1 MTEAVGRI
9 PTGVEYWTGICRRS
23 GSYSVVVVQ
32 QSAETLTSLHFS
44 ALADDFGIRA
54 DQLVLETLM
63 VAFAVVQL
71 NDTTPILGIS
81 VKSATR
87 GIHGMGERYV
97 FMPLS

>member
-1 MTEAVGRI
+1 
-9 PTGVEYWTGICRRS
+9 
-23 GSYSVVVVQ
+23 
-32 QSAETLTSLHFS
+32 LHFS
-44 ALADDFGIRA
+44 ALADESWIRT
-54 DQLVLETLM
+54 DELVVEALV

-81 VKSATR
+81 VKSVTR